1 MLTIILL
8 WLFVSF
14 LIAIP
19 LGIGQSIYKG
29 DPVRAVLLNTYK
41 NKNVYEVY
49 YKRGNSVVYT
59 VSMGSKVDRKLKELC

>member
-29 DPVRAVLLNTYK
+29 DPIKAVLVNTYK

-59 VSMGSKVDRKLKELC
+59 VAMGSKADRKLKELR

>member
-8 WLFVSF
+8 WLFASF

-19 LGIGQSIYKG
+19 LGIAQSIYKG

-49 YKRGNSVVYT
+49 YKRGSSVVYT
-59 VSMGSKVDRKLKELC
+59 VSMGSKADRKLKELC